1 MATKFFKILALV
13 VILSM
18 AIPIQ
23 VFAQPMAAPAAP
35 VTFTILHTNDFHGQ
49 LEVHPGSNPGMRT
62 SSNSCK

>member
-18 AIPIQ
+18 AIPMQ
-23 VFAQPMAAPAAP
+23 VFAQPMAAPAVP

-49 LEVHPGSNPGMRT
+49 LEASGSNPGHGA
-62 SSNSCK
+62 SGNNCE